1 MSLRKANGSRQGD
14 CWACCCNRPRQ
25 VRDFSLH
32 RDELII
38 APEPRRGCCGKGS
51 CGNFGCCCTR
61 VGDRCCGSSSTQL
74 HLNNGC
80 CGSHPGKTY
89 KIQRPPEGNY
99 ENDRADKLFTVEV
112 SSLRGSHKQ
121 KITIKAKSVQ
131 EKADWL
137 EQLEAA
143 LRYRS
148 DTRVVGPPSTDL
160 LDRRKTAQQLA
171 EKLNMQLMMHQ
182 RTNTQPTLDSWSV
195 WRSASAAGRR
205 ALQQDD
211 RDVAGEQLIEE
222 LAEQLRGHRGARK
235 AYQFKDSTFG
245 RSLGTSESLGRWPGQ
260 DWAEAEIRWL
270 QPHEIGERGVETV
283 PFARASVVTSAAEQ
297 FEYQAGVLEEDECYG
312 WLAAMCGCSMG
323 LTQPNVIANVIHSA
337 DDVGLYGVRLFV
349 NGRWITV
356 SIDNEF
362 PCEFRDGLWKPLFA
376 GVREI
381 RVGGV
386 RKEELWP
393 LILEKALAKY
403 SGSYAEAL
411 ATGMRTPDAA
421 ALLTGGLSLSY
432 SISAPDGESRALV
445 RDSADL
451 EDEEPRQALLSS
463 WEAVHEVVDGTDAAV
478 QICWCGVRPER
489 ARSRDDGLPLPVFV
503 LLSAVHTSQ
512 GKLLRLCAPWT
523 SAAVLD
529 GTWGGKFGSDD
540 LVWTPQLVRECR
552 GQSDNIPAGRHERD
566 CFWMGW
572 EDFQMMFGEVGV
584 CKQLMGHTAPGAP
597 PLHSG
602 VPRPDLISKVHCTTV
617 AGEWRRGQSAGGMPP
632 LVLCRHNPTFTINVH
647 DANTHLVNLNSVRRL
662 HLVAYP
668 QRPPQQLCLYVQGRQ
683 SALMLRVTVVEAQDL
698 PGSDGLL
705 TKCNPYVK
713 IRVGPSEPQRS
724 NAKTGTTAP
733 RWDETYNF
741 EIADETSME
750 KTDVVFE
757 CWDQHMGFRDEMLG
771 STTVAL
777 STVVKSEPSRYEQ
790 WLSLDEVRHGECG
803 KLHVRCEIDRQL
815 PQLRP
820 LLQCFEQCA
829 SAELEIPVSNCFL
842 HFVRFVF

>member
-1 MSLRKANGSRQGD
+1 MWPDLPAALGGGGPHPQHRKLLRALHDPDTPTHQHSADSHPHEHPLSRIPAEGDGNVAAGAHGLGAVEIELAFLPAEPAEQKDRPLGVSRRPHYGPSRMSLRKADGSRQGD

-38 APEPRRGCCGKGS
+38 APEPRRGCCGRGS

-112 SSLRGSHKQ
+112 SSLRGSHKLRLDKQ
-121 KITIKAKSVQ
+121 EITIKAKSVQ

-148 DTRVVGPPSTDL
+148 DNPSRVVGPPSTDL
-160 LDRRKTAQQLA
+160 GDRRKNAAQIA
-171 EKLNMQLMMHQ
+171 HNLNTRILPQQ

-205 ALQQDD
+205 ALLQDD

-270 QPHEIGERGVETV
+270 RPHEIGERGVETV
-283 PFARASVVTSAAEQ
+283 PFARASVVTPAAEQ

-376 GVREI
+376 GVR
-381 RVGGV
+381 VVQLNGV

-403 SGSYAEAL
+403 SGSCKIAI
-411 ATGMRTPDAA
+411 
-421 ALLTGGLSLSY
+421 LS
-432 SISAPDGESRALV
+432 
-445 RDSADL
+445 
-451 EDEEPRQALLSS
+451 
-463 WEAVHEVVDGTDAAV
+463 
-478 QICWCGVRPER
+478 
-489 ARSRDDGLPLPVFV
+489 
-503 LLSAVHTSQ
+503 
-512 GKLLRLCAPWT
+512 
-523 SAAVLD
+523 
-529 GTWGGKFGSDD
+529 
-540 LVWTPQLVRECR
+540 
-552 GQSDNIPAGRHERD
+552 
-566 CFWMGW
+566 
-572 EDFQMMFGEVGV
+572 
-584 CKQLMGHTAPGAP
+584 
-597 PLHSG
+597 
-602 VPRPDLISKVHCTTV
+602 
-617 AGEWRRGQSAGGMPP
+617 
-632 LVLCRHNPTFTINVH
+632 
-647 DANTHLVNLNSVRRL
+647 
-662 HLVAYP
+662 
-668 QRPPQQLCLYVQGRQ
+668 
-683 SALMLRVTVVEAQDL
+683 
-698 PGSDGLL
+698 
-705 TKCNPYVK
+705 
-713 IRVGPSEPQRS
+713 
-724 NAKTGTTAP
+724 
-733 RWDETYNF
+733 
-741 EIADETSME
+741 
-750 KTDVVFE
+750 
-757 CWDQHMGFRDEMLG
+757 
-771 STTVAL
+771 
-777 STVVKSEPSRYEQ
+777 
-790 WLSLDEVRHGECG
+790 
-803 KLHVRCEIDRQL
+803 
-815 PQLRP
+815 
-820 LLQCFEQCA
+820 
-829 SAELEIPVSNCFL
+829 
-842 HFVRFVF
+842 RFVCCPSH